1 MKRQEFENKYFGNQR
16 RISMKELMVAKEIVE
31 AYFSHLA
38 DKDSLSYDG
47 LAELFLIK
55 NDTRVLLQHLKAIN
69 TIFEKAIKE
78 LENGE

>member
-1 MKRQEFENKYFGNQR
+1 
-16 RISMKELMVAKEIVE
+16 MKELMVAREIVE

-47 LAELFLIK
+47 LVELFLIK